1 MGVLHRVGVRFDGRI
16 GGWVRWMPGW
26 PELMD
31 GWMGRDRWWNGIVR
45 QLGAKL
51 PALTRSLAHWRHRR
65 ASPLRRAKRSNVNVV
80 AVSASVG
87 RRSSGFWYLHQLIL
101 FDEEVESI
109 PLFLGL
115 SSLVDQTGE
124 ARLELGVFE
133 VLHITIV
140 VAVTLA
146 VSKRL

>member
-1 MGVLHRVGVRFDGRI
+1 
-16 GGWVRWMPGW
+16 
-26 PELMD
+26 MD

-101 FDEEVESI
+101 FDEEVASI
-109 PLFLGL
+109 PRFPWRVTFCGPADKMKPAKNVMFVISLFCA
-115 SSLVDQTGE
+115 VE
-124 ARLELGVFE
+124 LEF
-133 VLHITIV
+133 HSYAATT
-140 VAVTLA
+140 AA
-146 VSKRL
+146 